1 MSTLPGRTGVIALS
15 LSFAATFGLVLAV
28 AGTAADL
35 LEIPAHDAPPA
46 EVDPPVLDLAP
57 PPPPVVEPMENPG
70 APVTPSVDREPEPGA

>member
-35 LEIPAHDAPPA
+35 LEMPDADRAPAP
-46 EVDPPVLDLAP
+46 VDPPVEHDP
-57 PPPPVVEPMENPG
+57 PEQPTVEPMENPG

>member
-35 LEIPAHDAPPA
+35 LEIPDPDRNPPPY
-46 EVDPPVLDLAP
+46 VDPAIDVEP
-57 PPPPVVEPMENPG
+57 PPPPVVEPMENPR